1 MNQLITRRICITLL
15 VSMVIPTLFSQG
27 LLKGLNKDKWKETV
41 QSVVENIASEHI
53 QFNLA
58 GEWIYKGATVKFRSE
73 NQLANVSSQV
83 LGNTLDNKVN
93 EQLDKIGIKPDML
106 RMVFNS
112 DSTFRA
118 KTTEREITGTY
129 VYDASVKI
137 LTLYIAK
144 TIPVKVAVEVKATN
158 VNFLFDAEGLLALI
172 KKVGSTVQ
180 IQALDGL
187 MRILDNYNEMQI
199 GLKFI
204 STDNRKLQDT
214 IIK

>member
-53 QFNLA
+53 QFNLE

-144 TIPVKVAVEVKATN
+144 TISVKVAVEVKATN
-158 VNFLFDAEGLLALI
+158 VDFLFDAEGLLALI